1 MSHIH
6 KHGCGLHCLQ
16 VNGLTVTIGSKTI
29 VSGVSLHAHC
39 GELTAVIGRNGAG
52 KSTLMKALIGELP
65 YGGSITFS
73 GHNGNP
79 TPQKPRCGYV
89 PQSLNIDKSSPA
101 TVRDMMLCYTSRLP
115 VFLPRRKQTV
125 NAIKDH
131 LAQFGADGLMSR
143 RVGDLSGGELQRV
156 LFSLAT
162 WKHPDLILL
171 DEPVSGIDNEGLQTV
186 YTMIDNL
193 CERDM
198 LVLLVSH
205 DLDYV
210 RRHAK
215 RVILLEKGRVAAM
228 GTPEEV
234 FATEAFSAAFPLH
247 AKGEV
252 SG

>member
-6 KHGCGLHCLQ
+6 KNGCGLHCLQ

-29 VSGVSLHAHC
+29 VKGVSLHAHC
-39 GELTAVIGRNGAG
+39 GELTAIIGRNGAG
-52 KSTLMKALIGELP
+52 KSTLMKALIGELSF
-65 YGGSITFS
+65 GGSITFS
-73 GHNGNP
+73 GHNGDP

-89 PQSLNIDKSSPA
+89 PQTLNIDKSSPA

-115 VFLPRRKQTV
+115 VFLPRKKQTID
-125 NAIKDH
+125 AIAAH
-131 LAQFGADGLMSR
+131 LAQFGADGLLSR

-171 DEPVSGIDNEGLQTV
+171 DEPVSGIDSEGLQTF
-186 YTMIDNL
+186 YAMIDSL

-198 LVLLVSH
+198 LVLMVSH

-210 RRHAK
+210 KQHAK
-215 RVILLEKGRVAAM
+215 RVILLEEGRVAAM
-228 GTPEEV
+228 GAPEDV
-234 FATEAFSAAFPLH
+234 FATDAFAAAFPVY
-247 AKGEV
+247 ARQEV
-252 SG
+252 GK